1 MVIIKSLF
9 IFQIIL
15 SLSVASGKPLDT
27 VSVSDSVFTAE
38 ITRDEWGVPHIYGK
52 RDADASFGLAY
63 AHSEDD
69 FQTIQ
74 DVLYALRGDLSLLRS
89 GRDAAVNDYYVHS
102 MNFWGMIEER
112 YENEIPGDVKIL
124 CEGYAA
130 GINKFLLDNPSKKR
144 KDFSN
149 VTPEDIIVGFSHRMP
164 FMFGLDGV
172 LKRLSKKEPPELI
185 GFKGEE
191 QHGMFDMLGS
201 NFMAVA
207 PSRSSDGYTRLWIN
221 THQPWDGPVAW
232 YEAHLVSE
240 EGWDF
245 YGALFPGSPVPL
257 IGHNPYLGWSHTV
270 NSPDLID
277 VYKLTINEKNKDQYW
292 FEGYWKDMDLRIA
305 NIKVKVLGL
314 IPWNFKRVVKK
325 SIHGPV
331 IDFDHGSYAIRISSL
346 KDLRFLEQW
355 YRMSK
360 AKNLSEF
367 KNAMELHAIPMFNT
381 GYADRDGNIY
391 YVYNAKIPKRNP
403 RYDWKK
409 ILPGEIKSAL
419 WYDYVPYDKLPQVLN
434 PFEGFFQNC
443 NSSPYLATGSKVDVS
458 LALPD
463 WTGIETHQTN
473 RALRSLETFGV
484 DPLIS
489 RQEFFKYKYDVLYSR
504 ESILAKVKDLYLNDI
519 TKKGIPEDIL
529 PAIHLIKNW
538 DLSAD
543 SLNKNAA
550 ISILSLPNAFRM
562 EELKYDRDSVT
573 DKIREN
579 IKFLESNFG
588 KINVPMGR
596 VFRLMRGKT
605 DLPLSGG
612 PGTLRAMYYKKS
624 GKKYKAIAGDC
635 YIQAVE
641 WSPEKKVN
649 AWSIHQYGSA
659 TNNKESIHYDDQ
671 AKMFS
676 KHKMKQIRP

>member
-15 SLSVASGKPLDT
+15 TVSVASGKPVDT
-27 VSVSDSVFTAE
+27 VSISDSVFTAK
-38 ITRDEWGVPHIYGK
+38 IIRDEWGVPHIYGK

-74 DVLYALRGDLSLLRS
+74 DVIYALRGNLSLLRS

-112 YENEIPGDVKIL
+112 YENEIPCDVKIL

-172 LKRLSKKEPPELI
+172 LKRLSKKSPQNLLVL
-185 GFKGEE
+185 KRKSK
-191 QHGMFDMLGS
+191 QGMFDMLGS

-232 YEAHLVSE
+232 YEAHLISE

-245 YGALFPGSPVPL
+245 YGALFPVSPVPL

-292 FEGYWKDMDLRIA
+292 FEGYWKDMDLRMA

-355 YRMSK
+355 YRMGK
-360 AKNLSEF
+360 AKNFQSL
-367 KNAMELHAIPMFNT
+367 K
-381 GYADRDGNIY
+381 
-391 YVYNAKIPKRNP
+391 KQ
-403 RYDWKK
+403 WK
-409 ILPGEIKSAL
+409 
-419 WYDYVPYDKLPQVLN
+419 YM
-434 PFEGFFQNC
+434 
-443 NSSPYLATGSKVDVS
+443 PYLCLIRDMLTMM
-458 LALPD
+458 
-463 WTGIETHQTN
+463 
-473 RALRSLETFGV
+473 ETFIMFIM
-484 DPLIS
+484 LK
-489 RQEFFKYKYDVLYSR
+489 F
-504 ESILAKVKDLYLNDI
+504 
-519 TKKGIPEDIL
+519 
-529 PAIHLIKNW
+529 
-538 DLSAD
+538 
-543 SLNKNAA
+543 
-550 ISILSLPNAFRM
+550 PNEIQDM
-562 EELKYDRDSVT
+562 
-573 DKIREN
+573 I
-579 IKFLESNFG
+579 
-588 KINVPMGR
+588 
-596 VFRLMRGKT
+596 
-605 DLPLSGG
+605 
-612 PGTLRAMYYKKS
+612 
-624 GKKYKAIAGDC
+624 GKKYYQVKL
-635 YIQAVE
+635 
-641 WSPEKKVN
+641 KV
-649 AWSIHQYGSA
+649 HFG
-659 TNNKESIHYDDQ
+659 TT
-671 AKMFS
+671 MFHTMNS
-676 KHKMKQIRP
+676 LKF

>member
-1 MVIIKSLF
+1 MVIIKFLF

-15 SLSVASGKPLDT
+15 SLSVASGKPVDT
-27 VSVSDSVFTAE
+27 VSISDSVFTAK

-232 YEAHLVSE
+232 YEAHLISE

-409 ILPGEIKSAL
+409 ILPGEIKSAI